1 MAIIGHSEGRST
13 TSAYPPIADVAR
25 PGNEGLL
32 VVESGCG
39 AVAVG
44 SAYLFPPLSSG
55 GASIAEPSTPFPHPA
70 HRTGRALF
78 THPALGQDIT
88 PSHTEGHE
96 QSSDQPPR
104 PCYPS
109 VLRSARLLA
118 NRQCHHLGR
127 QWLPKPT
134 PRFSLRFG
142 MRSLPQL
149 SHINGVQ

>member
-1 MAIIGHSEGRST
+1 MDVCFRADYVRFTSRSRHSGQGWEC
-13 TSAYPPIADVAR
+13 
-25 PGNEGLL
+25 LKL
-32 VVESGCG
+32 VESGCG

-44 SAYLFPPLSSG
+44 SAYLLPPLSSG
-55 GASIAEPSTPFPHPA
+55 GASIVGPIAPFPHPA
-70 HRTGRALF
+70 HRTGRALLP
-78 THPALGQDIT
+78 HPALGQDTT

-96 QSSDQPPR
+96 QPSDQPPG
-104 PCYPS
+104 PWYPS
-109 VLRSARLLA
+109 VLRSTRLLA

-127 QWLPKPT
+127 QWLPRQT